1 MQIINELWARL
12 RDEPKREEE
21 AFLLLNFIRY
31 AFFFFGKFSLK
42 LNSASQRN
50 IHLVCA
56 SLIFFHRNVAEAR
69 FSYNKRIKGKATHD
83 LITIFMF
90 FEVKNDQLNS
100 IFLKTNGSPKWR
112 KKRESDSKSWNQAS
126 ITSLGSRQGSHIMLI
141 PKSPPLSP
149 Y

>member
-1 MQIINELWARL
+1 MH
-12 RDEPKREEE
+12 
-21 AFLLLNFIRY
+21 
-31 AFFFFGKFSLK
+31 FFFGKFSSK

-50 IHLVCA
+50 FHLVCA

-112 KKRESDSKSWNQAS
+112 KKARERLEKLKSSFYNLFWISPIKPHYADPQISPTIALLKVK
-126 ITSLGSRQGSHIMLI
+126 TWVWKHLVVGHLI
-141 PKSPPLSP
+141 
-149 Y
+149 YIF

>member
-1 MQIINELWARL
+1 MQIITELWARL

-31 AFFFFGKFSLK
+31 AFFFGKFSSK

-50 IHLVCA
+50 FHLVCA

-69 FSYNKRIKGKATHD
+69 FSYNKRIKGKATHY

-90 FEVKNDQLNS
+90 FEVKNDQLN
-100 IFLKTNGSPKWR
+100 
-112 KKRESDSKSWNQAS
+112 
-126 ITSLGSRQGSHIMLI
+126 
-141 PKSPPLSP
+141 
-149 Y
+149 